1 MGRLFWKFFM
11 VFWLAFLTAGT
22 GVGATVWLWHKMQA
36 QETNRGVDI
45 RHSAHFVRAASAV
58 LTKGGVIALKDFLNE
73 WNDDH
78 APPVIVVNE
87 RDEELLGRRVSAG
100 ALAQARQMVNSESYP
115 NAVRE
120 IAADDGHRYLL
131 FLPAPE
137 TSFLHRQD
145 RPAGLPPRDF
155 FSFEPSAPPRGRPP
169 DKPPRPI
176 LPIIAGTLTSLIF
189 SALLAWYFA
198 KPIRH
203 LRSAFDELSKGHLH
217 TTVAPLMG
225 NRRDELADLGR
236 HFDNMAGQIR
246 LLMDAQRRLLHDVS
260 HELRSPL
267 ARMQAAI
274 GLACQQPEKT
284 AATLHRIERESQR
297 MSDLIGELLM
307 LSRLE
312 GAETNTLNEE
322 IEIGGLLDEIVE
334 DARFEAESQ
343 RIRIEY
349 TGIEDVSG
357 QGSGE
362 LIHRAVENVLRNAVQ
377 HTAPETSIAMT
388 VKFDHYGR
396 QLFVTIDDQGRGV
409 PEEELTAIFEPF
421 FRGSQ
426 QNKRNST
433 GLGLAIARR
442 AVELHGGKISAA
454 NRREGGLRVEMSIF
468 LARIADSKFAG
479 KV

>member
-1 MGRLFWKFFM
+1 MGRLFWKFFI

-36 QETNRGVDI
+36 QETNHGVAI

-58 LTKGGVIALKDFLNE
+58 LKKGGVATLKDFLHE

-78 APPVIVVNE
+78 APPVVVVNE
-87 RDEELLGRRVSAG
+87 QDEELLGRRISAG
-100 ALAQARQMVNSESYP
+100 ALAQARQMANSENYP

-120 IAADDGHRYLL
+120 VTADDGHRYLL
-131 FLPAPE
+131 FLLAPE
-137 TSFLHRQD
+137 TSFLHRHD
-145 RPAGLPPRDF
+145 HPAGLPPRDF
-155 FSFEPSAPPRGRPP
+155 FSFGPRPPLGGRPP

-176 LPIIAGTLTSLIF
+176 LPIIAGTLTSLVF

-198 KPIRH
+198 KPIRN

-236 HFDNMAGQIR
+236 HFDNMAAQLR
-246 LLMDAQRRLLHDVS
+246 MLMDAQQRLLHDVS

-274 GLACQQPEKT
+274 GLAYQQPEKT
-284 AATLHRIERESQR
+284 AATLNRIERESQR
-297 MSDLIGELLM
+297 MSDLIGELLT

-312 GAETNTLNEE
+312 AAETNTLNEE
-322 IEIGGLLDEIVE
+322 IEISGLLDEIVE
-334 DARFEAESQ
+334 DARFEADSKQ
-343 RIRIEY
+343 VSIEY
-349 TGIEDVSG
+349 AGIEEVSG

-377 HTAPETSIAMT
+377 HTAPGTTLVMAA
-388 VKFDHYGR
+388 KFDHNQR
-396 QLFVTIDDQGRGV
+396 QLRVTIDDQGRGV
-409 PEEELTAIFEPF
+409 PEDELTAIFEPF
-421 FRGSQ
+421 FRGSHQ
-426 QNKRNST
+426 DKRNST
-433 GLGLAIARR
+433 GLGLTIARR
-442 AVELHGGKISAA
+442 AVALHGGKISAA
-454 NRREGGLRVEMSIF
+454 NRPEGGLSVEMAIV
-468 LARIADSKFAG
+468 LAPIPG
-479 KV
+479 KA